1 MIQLTYDQDGVTL
14 AFKSRQSL
22 LDRLLSRHADQKFDH
37 DKRLGFALA
46 DLRATAEETGDEVE
60 ISSGRIRL
68 SHETLSALSSE
79 SADALGLPPVV
90 DLTLRT
96 DVMGQIGSPEFRLTH
111 DWIRAGRKEI
121 AQRTGAILET
131 AGEGADGL
139 RRLPRWMLHALKV
152 ADQFRGGSDLDEHW
166 EALARFRRALEP
178 GVQMDR
184 ADAEARLGMTDFL
197 SGLEVTF
204 ADRFSISPQG
214 EDQFS
219 IIPFLSETVDV
230 TERDGNQISEEEA
243 ELHEGRL
250 RAFQDKAFARGARPA
265 YKIGAQSYLVVD
277 SAAAPVLNLM
287 TEIQQAD
294 PVSRAAF
301 VRNPRQRITE
311 ALTDHLRSKGKL
323 EGLSPVQEQELIEQ
337 VSEPAFVETLEYSER
352 VIGLTIYEKP
362 ALEITGSGT
371 TWLPEAF
378 TGAAAEKIEA
388 MAPDQIERLI
398 QQVDVAIA
406 DGEPTV
412 SFEGSEIPAS
422 PTSRAALEQ
431 RLADIRNAE
440 EPEKKRET
448 EEEAGSR
455 IGPIILDT
463 AGNIE
468 ELTWDAKVSPR
479 RRLAPD
485 TLPEVVK
492 SALKEHQTESFRW
505 KLEAWA
511 AGLPGILN
519 ADEQG
524 LGKTLQ
530 AIAFLA
536 WMKEN
541 MSHCED
547 GRTGPV
553 LVVAPT
559 SLLVNWE
566 EEVDKHLQAPGLG
579 NVVRLYGSAVGGK
592 KRFGHQGVETE
603 SGNSLLD
610 LREIEEAIDEGRGH
624 RYWMLTTYTTLSNYQ
639 HSLAKIPFST
649 AVFDEIQAVK
659 NPVTLRAKAAL
670 AVNADFRIGL
680 TGTPIENSTVDLWAI
695 MEQLTS
701 GRFGSLKAF
710 RERFGEPAEGNM
722 RDLYS
727 LMFEPQDGLPPVAL
741 RRLKE
746 EVAQDLPEKSRRL
759 HPRLMPDPQ
768 AVAYETARGKLAA
781 GTRGG
786 ALKMLHHIRSVSVH
800 PNASSPAED
809 ETYISMSARLMAAMN
824 ILSGVRDHDERA
836 LVFIEHVKMQHRFIE
851 LAKREFGLSRV
862 DLINGSTPIPRRQ
875 EIVNR
880 FQRHLDLDEGFDL
893 LVLGPK
899 AAGTGLTL
907 TAATHVVHLSRWW
920 NPAVEEQCN
929 DRIHRIGQSRPV
941 TVHVPMA
948 IHPGYQH
955 NSFDCLLHSL
965 MTRKRRLASAALW
978 PMGDT
983 EEDVRRLQAMLESAS
998 ATASADPVSAA
1009 MTKMFER
1016 DEVLLKAKHQDGSI
1030 SYDESAVRGLK

>member
-1 MIQLTYDQDGVTL
+1 MIQLTYDQDWVTL
-14 AFKSRQSL
+14 EFRSRQSL
-22 LDRLLSRHADQKFDH
+22 LDRLLSRGTVPDFDH
-37 DKRLGFALA
+37 DKRLSFALA
-46 DLRATAEETGDEVE
+46 DLRATAEEAGDQVE
-60 ISSGRIRL
+60 IGSDRIQL
-68 SHETLSALSSE
+68 SHRTLSALSSE
-79 SADALGLPPVV
+79 TADALGLPPLV

-96 DVMGQIGSPEFRLTH
+96 DVMGQIGSPDFRLTH
-111 DWIRAGRKEI
+111 DWVRAGRKEI
-121 AQRTGAILET
+121 AHRTGAILET
-131 AGEGADGL
+131 AGDGADGL
-139 RRLPRWMLHALKV
+139 RRLPRWMLDALEV
-152 ADQFRGGSDLDEHW
+152 ADRFRAGSDLEEHW

-178 GVQMDR
+178 GVRMYR

-197 SGLEVTF
+197 SGLEVTLT
-204 ADRFSISPQG
+204 DRFSISPQG
-214 EDQFS
+214 EDQFA
-219 IIPFLSETVDV
+219 IIPFLGERVEAA
-230 TERDGNQISEEEA
+230 ERDGEQISEAEA
-243 ELHEGRL
+243 ELQEGWL

-265 YKIGAQSYLVVD
+265 YKLGGQSYLVVD
-277 SAAAPVLNLM
+277 PAATPVLKIM
-287 TEIQQAD
+287 TDMQRAD
-294 PVSRAAF
+294 PVTRAAF
-301 VRNPRQRITE
+301 VRNPRQKVTE
-311 ALTDHLRSKGKL
+311 AITDHLRSKGKL
-323 EGLSPVQEQELIEQ
+323 DGLSPAQEQELIEQ
-337 VSEPAFVETLEYSER
+337 TAEPAFVETREYSDR
-352 VIGLTIYEKP
+352 VIGLTVYEKP

-378 TGAAAEKIEA
+378 TGAAAEIIEA
-388 MAPDQIERLI
+388 MAPDQVERLI
-398 QQVDVAIA
+398 QQVDAAIA
-406 DGEPTV
+406 NGQPSVNVDGA
-412 SFEGSEIPAS
+412 EIPATQ
-422 PTSRAALEQ
+422 TSRAALEQ
-431 RLADIRNAE
+431 RLEAIRKRE
-440 EPEKKRET
+440 EPENKPVIG
-448 EEEAGSR
+448 EEIDPR

-463 AGNIE
+463 ADNLE
-468 ELTWDAKVSPR
+468 DLTWAAKISPR
-479 RRLAPD
+479 TRLASD
-485 TLPEVVK
+485 ALPEVVK
-492 SALKEHQTESFRW
+492 SALKGHQTESFLW

-541 MSHCED
+541 MSRSEA
-547 GRTGPV
+547 GRAGPV

-566 EEVDKHLQAPGLG
+566 EEVDKHLRAPGLG
-579 NVVRLYGSAVGGK
+579 NVVRLYGSALGGK
-592 KRFGHQGVETE
+592 KRPGQQGIETDC
-603 SGNSLLD
+603 GNTLLD
-610 LREIEEAIDEGRGH
+610 LRDLEEAIDEGRGH
-624 RYWMLTTYTTLSNYQ
+624 RYWVLTTYTTLTNYQ

-659 NPVTLRAKAAL
+659 NPVSLRAKAAL

-695 MEQLTS
+695 MEQLTP

-710 RERFGEPAEGNM
+710 REKFGEPAEGNM
-722 RDLYS
+722 RELYS
-727 LMFEPQDGLPPVAL
+727 LMFEPQSGLPPVAL

-746 EVAQDLPEKSRRL
+746 DVARDLPEKSRRL
-759 HPRLMPDPQ
+759 HPRLMPEAQ
-768 AVAYETARGKLAA
+768 AAAYETARGKLAS

-800 PNASSPAED
+800 PDASSPTED
-809 ETYISMSARLMAAMN
+809 ETYISMSARLLATMD
-824 ILSGVRDHDERA
+824 ILRGVQDRGERA

-851 LAKREFGLSRV
+851 LTKREFGLPRV

-880 FQRHLDLDEGFDL
+880 FQRHLARDEGFDL

-907 TAATHVVHLSRWW
+907 TAATHVIHLSRWW

-929 DRIHRIGQSRPV
+929 DRVHRIGQSKPV

-965 MTRKRRLASAALW
+965 MARKRRLATSALW

-983 EEDVRRLQAMLESAS
+983 EEDASRLQQMLSDGG
-998 ATASADPVSAA
+998 ATRVEDPVTAA
-1009 MTKMFER
+1009 MAMVFKR
-1016 DEVLLKAKHQDGSI
+1016 DDTPMGPKNLDGSI
-1030 SYDESAVRGLK
+1030 SYL